1 MATLKNI
8 VTDEQHMHTQ
18 LTDGLSNKFE
28 VFPNVEKNFKVF
40 IKDRTLPLKLYFLYA
55 KRAIDFNVYLSQEH

>member
-40 IKDRTLPLKLYFLYA
+40 IKDRSLPLKLYFLYA
-55 KRAIDFNVYLSQEH
+55 KRAIDFNVYLS

>member
-40 IKDRTLPLKLYFLYA
+40 IKDRPLPLKLYFLYA

>member
-28 VFPNVEKNFKVF
+28 VFPNVERNFKVF
-40 IKDRTLPLKLYFLYA
+40 IKDRSLPLKLYFLYA

>member
-28 VFPNVEKNFKVF
+28 VFPNVERNFKVF
-40 IKDRTLPLKLYFLYA
+40 IKDRSLPLKLYFLYA
-55 KRAIDFNVYLSQEH
+55 KRAIDFNVYLS